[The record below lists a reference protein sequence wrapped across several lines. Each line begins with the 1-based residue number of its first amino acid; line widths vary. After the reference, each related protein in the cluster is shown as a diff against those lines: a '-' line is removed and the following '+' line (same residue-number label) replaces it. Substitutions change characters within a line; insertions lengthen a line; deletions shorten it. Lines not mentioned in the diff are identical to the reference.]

1 MKRITSIL
9 LSGVVAM
16 LGSSLASGQD
26 ILAEL
31 YGQGVHAYFA
41 GNLDGAEQLLNQAI
55 DSGSQDP
62 RVYYFRGLTQAR
74 RGGAGAGQADYQTG
88 AEIEA
93 TGKRSVPSDVISK
106 SLTRI
111 QGAQRLEIEKARNAA
126 RLAAKIQQALMRR
139 AAEEAAAAN
148 PSLNGQG
155 MAPIEPGTIGGGL
168 MQGNRKTCRSRMRQR
183 SRACRQ
189 PMQSCRETRL
199 LILSRTMLRL
209 RLQLPS
215 QRPPRSQRR
224 MTRSSSRTQSRQGIR
239 LLN

>member
-1 MKRITSIL
+1 MKRISSIL

-168 MQGNRKTCRSRMRQR
+168 MQGNPQDMPKANTPPVESLPPANAEL
-183 SRACRQ
+183 SGDKAVDPFKDDAPAPATEPAPATQ
-189 PMQSCRETRL
+189 PTADD
-199 LILSRTMLRL
+199 
-209 RLQLPS
+209 PFK
-215 QRPPRSQRR
+215 
-224 MTRSSSRTQSRQGIR
+224 
-239 LLN
+239 